1 VAVIGAGTMGA
12 GIAQVCAQAGW
23 KTNLFDAFPEGLERG
38 MKAIDAFWDKGIA
51 RGKTSVEQKQ
61 QWAANLH
68 PISDMSEAVSNV
80 DLVIEAVPEIPSL
93 KHQIFADLGKMTKKD
108 CILGTNTSSLSIKAI
123 AHASGRPENVIGMH
137 FFNPVPIMKLL
148 ELVKHDSCSEQ
159 TIAFA
164 KAAGAAMG
172 KTTILVEDIPG
183 FATSRLGV
191 VLGNEAI
198 RMLADGV
205 ASAKDIDTAIMK
217 LLELVKHDSCSEQTI
232 AFAKAAGAAMGKT
245 TILVEDIP
253 GFATSRLGVVLGNEA
268 IRMLADGVASAKDI
282 DTAMVLGYKHPMG
295 PLALTDL
302 VGLDVRRDIL
312 LNLKQ
317 SFNDDSYTPHPLLEK
332 LVAEGRLGKKSGKG
346 IYDWTSGSAEETE
359 LP

>member
-1 VAVIGAGTMGA
+1 MGIDTVAVIGAGTMGA

-38 MKAIDAFWDKGIA
+38 MNTIDAFWDKGIA
-51 RGKTSVEQKQ
+51 RGKTTPEQKVE
-61 QWAANLH
+61 WAANLN
-68 PISDMSEAVSNV
+68 AVSNMADAVGDV
-80 DLVIEAVPEIPSL
+80 DLVIEAVPEIPEL
-93 KHQIFADLGKMTKKD
+93 KHKIFADLGAMTRED
-108 CILGTNTSSLSIKAI
+108 CILGTNTSSLSIADI
-123 AHASGRPENVIGMH
+123 AAASGRADKVIGMH

-148 ELVKHDSCSEQ
+148 ELVKHDSCSNE
-159 TIAFA
+159 TIAVA
-164 KAAGAAMG
+164 EAAGKAMG
-172 KTTILVEDIPG
+172 KTTILV
-183 FATSRLGV
+183 
-191 VLGNEAI
+191 
-198 RMLADGV
+198 
-205 ASAKDIDTAIMK
+205 K
-217 LLELVKHDSCSEQTI
+217 
-232 AFAKAAGAAMGKT
+232 
-245 TILVEDIP
+245 DIP

-346 IYDWTSGSAEETE
+346 IYDWSSGSAEETA
-359 LP
+359 PPK

>member
-1 VAVIGAGTMGA
+1 MQIASVAVIGAGTMGA
-12 GIAQVCAQAGW
+12 GIAQICAQAGW
-23 KTNLFDAFPEGLERG
+23 RTNLFDAFPESLQRG
-38 MKAIDAFWDKGIA
+38 MKNIDAFWDKGIA
-51 RGKTSVEQKQ
+51 RGKTTAEQKQ

-68 PISDMSEAVSNV
+68 PFSDMQNAVCDV

-93 KHQIFADLGKMTKKD
+93 KHQIFADLGKMTRDD

-123 AHASGRPENVIGMH
+123 AEASTKPEKVIGMH

-148 ELVKHDSCSEQ
+148 ELVEHDSCSEQ

-164 KAAGAAMG
+164 QAAGKAMG
-172 KTTILVEDIPG
+172 KTTILV
-183 FATSRLGV
+183 
-191 VLGNEAI
+191 
-198 RMLADGV
+198 
-205 ASAKDIDTAIMK
+205 KD
-217 LLELVKHDSCSEQTI
+217 V
-232 AFAKAAGAAMGKT
+232 
-245 TILVEDIP
+245 P

-312 LNLKQ
+312 LNLKH

-346 IYDWTSGSAEETE
+346 IYDWSSGSAEETE

>member
-1 VAVIGAGTMGA
+1 MGINTVAVIGAGTMGA

-23 KTNLFDAFPEGLERG
+23 KTNLFDAFPEGLKRG
-38 MKAIDAFWDKGIA
+38 MNTIDAFWDKGIA
-51 RGKTSVEQKQ
+51 RGKTTPEQKLE
-61 QWAANLH
+61 WAANLH
-68 PISDMSEAVSNV
+68 AVSDMADAVGDV
-80 DLVIEAVPEIPSL
+80 DLVIEAVPEIPDL
-93 KHQIFADLGKMTKKD
+93 KHKIFAELGAMTRDD
-108 CILGTNTSSLSIKAI
+108 CILGTNTSSLSIADI
-123 AHASGRPENVIGMH
+123 AAASGKPDKVIGMH

-148 ELVKHDSCSEQ
+148 ELVKHDSCSDE
-159 TIAFA
+159 TIAVA
-164 KAAGAAMG
+164 EAAGKAMG
-172 KTTILVEDIPG
+172 KTTILV
-183 FATSRLGV
+183 
-191 VLGNEAI
+191 
-198 RMLADGV
+198 
-205 ASAKDIDTAIMK
+205 K
-217 LLELVKHDSCSEQTI
+217 
-232 AFAKAAGAAMGKT
+232 
-245 TILVEDIP
+245 DIP

-317 SFNDDSYTPHPLLEK
+317 SFNDDAYTPHPLLEK

-346 IYDWTSGSAEETE
+346 IYDWSSGSAEETE